1 MEMNIKNETLP
12 VCSTVCRTKNNF
24 SAECDVIVPDTK
36 PDILTVLQLSALP
49 KVTSCETRNGHVIVS
64 GSISFDILYLADDEE
79 KCVKSITSSCE
90 FSNLVRDSNIT
101 ESMLT
106 FADVDVRDLKCN
118 VANCRKLSL
127 KATLCMSACVYSCMN
142 LDVITGIEGACT
154 KTTKLSTDVIC
165 AHSQDSTVI
174 TDSFTLAPDKAPVIE
189 ILKTDALVTDHNLKV
204 IDDKAIMKGTLR
216 VTILYRSE
224 SGIEYAQTEVSFA
237 HILEAEGNR
246 DDMEFEHKV
255 KLTDI
260 SAAASVNPE
269 GKKCVIDISSEL
281 DLRVIARRNVC
292 VDCVEDAYIPHGA
305 IECKTS
311 PVSMDKVETVIGRDA
326 DFREKVTLP
335 DSLPPIETI
344 YQIIARPF
352 TESCITEG
360 GKLKISG
367 YTEVYLLYLSS
378 DKEAPACSYK
388 ANIDFMVESESPGCM
403 LTPVAL
409 CKLNNISYTINDER
423 VVELRGS
430 FDVEVECIRTT
441 EADIIYSVEPCDYTP
456 PSRPSIIVSCVHS
469 GRTLWDIA
477 KEYSVSPEDILAAN
491 ALENEAALHSG
502 AALII
507 PK

>member
-1 MEMNIKNETLP
+1 MEINIKNETLP

-36 PDILTVLQLSALP
+36 PDILKVLQLSALP

-106 FADVDVRDLKCN
+106 FTDIDVRDLKCN

-127 KATLCMSACVYSCMN
+127 KATLCMSACVYSCLN
-142 LDVITGIEGACT
+142 LDIITEIEGACT
-154 KTTKLSTDVIC
+154 KTTKLSTDIIC
-165 AHSQDSTVI
+165 AHAQDSTII
-174 TDSFTLAPDKAPVIE
+174 TESFVLAPDKSPIVE
-189 ILKTDALVTDHNLKV
+189 ILKTDASVTESSLKV

-216 VTILYRSE
+216 ATVLYRSE
-224 SGIEYAQTEVSFA
+224 SNIEYAQTEISFA
-237 HILEAEGNR
+237 HILEAEGIR
-246 DDMEFEHKV
+246 EDMAFEHSV
-255 KLTDI
+255 KLTAI
-260 SAAASVNPE
+260 SASASADSD
-269 GKKCVIDISSEL
+269 GKNCVIDISTEL
-281 DLRVIARRNVC
+281 DMRVIARRNVS

-305 IECKTS
+305 IQCKTS
-311 PVSMDKVETVIGRDA
+311 SVSVDKVETVIGRDA
-326 DFREKVTLP
+326 DFKERVVLP
-335 DSLPPIETI
+335 ESLPPIETI
-344 YQIIARPF
+344 YQVIARPF
-352 TESCITEG
+352 TENCISEG

-367 YTEVYLLYLSS
+367 YTEIYLLYLSS

-403 LTPVAL
+403 LTPVAM

-423 VVELRGS
+423 AVELRGS
-430 FDVEVECIRTT
+430 VDVEVECIRST
-441 EADIIYSVEPCDYTP
+441 EADIIYDVVPCDYTP

-491 ALENEAALHSG
+491 ALESEASLHSG